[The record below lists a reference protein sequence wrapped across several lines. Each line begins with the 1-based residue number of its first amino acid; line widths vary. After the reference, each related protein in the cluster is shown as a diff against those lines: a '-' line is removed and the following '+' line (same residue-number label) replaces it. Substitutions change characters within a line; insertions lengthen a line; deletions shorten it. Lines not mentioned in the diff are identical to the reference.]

1 MRGTGFALSD
11 VLEGSRVVNAKAFRL
26 DSSFNPKDT
35 YMKKNEGSVDR
46 VLRISA
52 GLILIGL
59 AATSVVGVWGYV
71 GIVPLLTGAIGM
83 CPIYTLLRI
92 NSCPVNRR

>member
-1 MRGTGFALSD
+1 
-11 VLEGSRVVNAKAFRL
+11 
-26 DSSFNPKDT
+26 
-35 YMKKNEGSVDR
+35 MKKNEGTVDR

-59 AATSVVGVWGYV
+59 AATNMVGVWGYV
-71 GIVPLLTGAIGM
+71 GVVPLITGAIGI

-92 NSCPVNRR
+92 NTCPVSGR